1 MQHLYHFEFS
11 RTLGDGLWCA
21 NGRRW
26 IMNWVTRERPVI
38 DRIACPWLI
47 ARSIDKGAEFLFVLR
62 AARALVVSALG
73 KRYGVK
79 RDFLAQDVVK
89 DLLFA
94 VGPDDE
100 TAADRLLEALIALAD
115 SAGREDRFFR
125 QRHSVTAAWVG
136 QRLSALVDVP
146 IEVWGRTMILRKKP
160 GLEDNR
166 ANVYFVEY
174 DI

>member
-1 MQHLYHFEFS
+1 MTKPYHRFYKMQHLYHFEFS

-94 VGPDDE
+94 LGPDDE
-100 TAADRLLEALIALAD
+100 ATAERLHEALVALAD
-115 SAGREDRFFR
+115 PTGREDRFFR
-125 QRHSVTAAWVG
+125 QRHSVPLRGSDNACPRSRTC
-136 QRLSALVDVP
+136 RSRS
-146 IEVWGRTMILRKKP
+146 GRAR
-160 GLEDNR
+160 
-166 ANVYFVEY
+166 
-174 DI
+174 